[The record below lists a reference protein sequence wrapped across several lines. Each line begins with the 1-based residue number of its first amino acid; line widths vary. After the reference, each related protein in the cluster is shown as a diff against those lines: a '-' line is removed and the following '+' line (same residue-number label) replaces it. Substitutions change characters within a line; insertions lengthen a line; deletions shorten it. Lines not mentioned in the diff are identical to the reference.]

1 MQEDRVQ
8 LFFELSC
15 INVDVC
21 IHRAVVFLAIID
33 VIFKQGISNWVGQ
46 NLLEIVG
53 RVFFSFAVLGFFT
66 WSFWNTNVRLF

>member
-1 MQEDRVQ
+1 MVIMQEDRVQ

-33 VIFKQGISNWVGQ
+33 VIFKQGISN
-46 NLLEIVG
+46 
-53 RVFFSFAVLGFFT
+53 
-66 WSFWNTNVRLF
+66 